1 MTDAESVQAFEER
14 ELPQY
19 VAMQSPMPLFGCVP
33 PEQGQPWFVQNAG
46 WVPPKQG
53 QASEPELHPQS
64 ERIPLKVS
72 IFVDES
78 FVQVATFYVLAR
90 INVPARITTVNL
102 AIKVRVKIH
111 ACKNARVSFS
121 RGGQPLHANNI
132 NAKLGSLEAR
142 VYSA

>member
-1 MTDAESVQAFEER
+1 VT
-14 ELPQY
+14 L
-19 VAMQSPMPLFGCVP
+19 
-33 PEQGQPWFVQNAG
+33 
-46 WVPPKQG
+46 
-53 QASEPELHPQS
+53 LHPQS

-78 FVQVATFYVLAR
+78 FVQVATFYVPAR
-90 INVPARITTVNL
+90 INVPARITAVNL

-142 VYSA
+142 VSSD